1 MKQSFE
7 RIYCKRYEVR
17 KAEFSQDMLLRSCA
31 WYIRPA
37 VMLILFLRPGCLEE
51 ELNFF
56 SSMRSINRRSDVIR
70 HAGSLHP
77 FYRECLPT
85 WRRRLGIR
93 ASGRRIALLSR
104 LLY

>member
-7 RIYCKRYEVR
+7 RIYCKRYAVS
-17 KAEFSQDMLLRSCA
+17 KVEFPQDLLLRSCA
-31 WYIRPA
+31 WYVRPA
-37 VMLILFLRPGCLEE
+37 VMLILCVRPRCLEE

-56 SSMRSINRRSDVIR
+56 SSMRSIKRRSDVIR

>member
-7 RIYCKRYEVR
+7 RIYCKRYAVR
-17 KAEFSQDMLLRSCA
+17 QAEFSQDLLMRSCA
-31 WYIRPA
+31 WYVRPF
-37 VMLILFLRPGCLEE
+37 VMLILWVRPRCLEE

-56 SSMRSINRRSDVIR
+56 DSMRSITRRTDVIR
-70 HAGSLHP
+70 CAGSLHP
-77 FYRECLPT
+77 LYRICLPT

-93 ASGRRIALLSR
+93 ASGRRIAKFSQ